1 MMLVSENIAITYREL
16 GLTASSAPLNP
27 KCLQHSKILPAT
39 SAAGLMWRH
48 VLFSLLF
55 FYLSIYLSTCNGV
68 ALKSNLKMTNF
79 ELENV
84 HMKGRVRNGEKVMTL
99 IVRFNSTFQTHT
111 TKL

>member
-1 MMLVSENIAITYREL
+1 MTSCFVF
-16 GLTASSAPLNP
+16 
-27 KCLQHSKILPAT
+27 AT
-39 SAAGLMWRH
+39 FL
-48 VLFSLLF
+48 
-55 FYLSIYLSTCNGV
+55 LSIYLSTCNGV